1 MTDPNMKNGPWR
13 ANVAALIRVG
23 NKFLRCERSQPRG
36 VWQTVQG
43 GIEDSDKSVQHALLR
58 ELVEELGVAPESVN
72 IVARSSCW
80 RRYSFPPEVL
90 RAHPERNNVGQEQ
103 MWFLVE
109 LNHLSAID
117 LSRSEGEFFQVELVE
132 LEKLLANIVSWKLP
146 VVKDFCYEMGLLS
159 PFSG

>member
-1 MTDPNMKNGPWR
+1 MIDPSMQNGPWR
-13 ANVAALIRVG
+13 ANVAALVRVG
-23 NKFLRCERSQPRG
+23 NRFLRCERSQPRG

-43 GIEDSDKSVQHALLR
+43 GIEHTDESAQHALLR
-58 ELVEELGVAPESVN
+58 ELEEELGVAAESVRV
-72 IVARSSCW
+72 VAQSTCW

-90 RAHPERNNVGQEQ
+90 RAYSKRCNIGQEQ

-132 LEKLLANIVSWKLP
+132 LEHLLANIVAWKLP